1 MNSPFFLSPVGKDY
15 LWGGSRLKEEF
26 NKDIDMVPLAE
37 TWECTTH
44 PDGPSIVRGGEYD
57 GMSLTEVIAAHP
69 EYLGIKNQDY
79 NELPIMIKFIDAN
92 KDLSVQVHPD
102 DDYAMKYENGQ
113 LGKTEMW
120 YVLDATEDA
129 RLIYGLNND
138 SSPEILRKALD
149 EGTIMNYLQ
158 SVPVR
163 KNDIFFVKAGIIHAI
178 GGGALIAEIQES
190 SNLTYRLY
198 DYDRCDA
205 KGNRR
210 ELHIDKALRVANMKS
225 SASPRQPL
233 RVLRYSKGVARELLC
248 RCKYFEVN
256 RMIVNTEKNRRISYQ
271 ADELSFSV
279 LLCIEGNGQIELE
292 GKVQELAKG
301 DCIFFPASSHEA
313 KISGCI
319 EFLDV
324 RG

>member
-138 SSPEILRKALD
+138 SSPEILRKALN

-178 GGGALIAEIQES
+178 GGGALIAEI
-190 SNLTYRLY
+190 
-198 DYDRCDA
+198 
-205 KGNRR
+205 
-210 ELHIDKALRVANMKS
+210 
-225 SASPRQPL
+225 
-233 RVLRYSKGVARELLC
+233 
-248 RCKYFEVN
+248 
-256 RMIVNTEKNRRISYQ
+256 
-271 ADELSFSV
+271 
-279 LLCIEGNGQIELE
+279 
-292 GKVQELAKG
+292 
-301 DCIFFPASSHEA
+301 
-313 KISGCI
+313 
-319 EFLDV
+319 
-324 RG
+324 